1 MLGCHLIKKFSTME
15 RIGYGVNHHR
25 AYVYEEPTY
34 RERTM
39 TSNDLTEVSS
49 KDDRNIAALTH
60 AGGILFGFI
69 PGLIVYLIKKDGGPV
84 WLVQQSK
91 EALNFQMTVLIAYVV
106 ATALSAL
113 MIGLILFPPIFLVN
127 LIFCILA
134 AIKASQG
141 EVYRYPLALRL
152 LS

>member
-1 MLGCHLIKKFSTME
+1 ME
-15 RIGYGVNHHR
+15 HVGYGVNHHR
-25 AYVYEEPTY
+25 AYVYERSTY

-39 TSNDLTEVSS
+39 TNNDLTEVSS

-69 PGLIVYLIKKDGGPV
+69 PALIVYLIKKDSGPV

-91 EALNFQMTVLIAYVV
+91 EALNFQITVLIAYVV

-113 MIGLILFPPIFLVN
+113 MIGLVLFPPIFLAN

-141 EVYRYPLALRL
+141 ESYRYPLALRL

>member
-1 MLGCHLIKKFSTME
+1 
-15 RIGYGVNHHR
+15 
-25 AYVYEEPTY
+25 
-34 RERTM
+34 M
-39 TSNDLTEVSS
+39 TSNDLTQVSS

-69 PGLIVYLIKKDGGPV
+69 PGLIVYLIKKDSGPV

-91 EALNFQMTVLIAYVV
+91 EALNFQITVLIAYVV

-141 EVYRYPLALRL
+141 ETYRYPLALRL